1 MLTQYNLK
9 MPHAVYGG
17 ENAMDNITAII
28 KARGAKRVAMF
39 TDKGIEGAGLFA
51 LPEEA
56 VKASGAEYYVL
67 DELPPEPSYMAVQKL
82 VDEFKTSGAD
92 LIVACGGGSV
102 DTDRLVI
109 WHDKEDAVIE
119 ALSAYLAEAAP
130 EVEVVFEKK
139 TSLTDS
145 LKLVGNDPASAP
157 DMFIFAHDKIGVFAE
172 MGILADVNTLLPEG
186 ALDGWLPMTTEAATY
201 KGTLYQLPLYFE
213 TLLFMY
219 NRRYMQDDQVPATTE
234 ELYAYMEANTGR
246 GRYGFVEQ
254 HSTAYY
260 SAAWIHG
267 FGGSIIS
274 EDGTPF
280 PDPEAVKA
288 ALRYHLK
295 FVALMPGE
303 TEYST
308 VNTLFLEGKADSTI
322 GGPWMVPSA
331 REAGIDLGIAPM
343 PTVDETGKALAPY
356 SGVQGVQVLKYAA
369 ENKTEAVKTVL
380 EALCGAEIGIDLA
393 LASGCAPANADCYDD
408 ERVANDE
415 LVQAMR
421 STAEIAVPMPN
432 IPEMDVMWT
441 VVSNLLTDVNLSGA
455 DVDAAFDEAL
465 SEAES
470 LIANMQ

>member
-1 MLTQYNLK
+1 MLLI
-9 MPHAVYGG
+9 A
-17 ENAMDNITAII
+17 
-28 KARGAKRVAMF
+28 
-39 TDKGIEGAGLFA
+39 A
-51 LPEEA
+51 L
-56 VKASGAEYYVL
+56 
-67 DELPPEPSYMAVQKL
+67 
-82 VDEFKTSGAD
+82 
-92 LIVACGGGSV
+92 LIPLAACGGGSV
-102 DTDRLVI
+102 EENKLVV

-119 ALSAYLAEAAP
+119 ALTAYLTEAAP
-130 EVEVVFEKK
+130 GIEVVFEKK

-145 LKLVGNDPASAP
+145 LKLVGNDPSSAP

-172 MGILADVNTLLPEG
+172 MGILADVNTLLNEG
-186 ALDGWLPMTTEAATY
+186 ALDNWLPMTLEAASY

-219 NRRYMQDDQVPATTE
+219 NKRYMQDDQVPATTE
-234 ELYAYMEANTGR
+234 ELLAYMEQNTGR

-280 PDPEAVKA
+280 PEPEAVKD

-308 VNTLFLEGKADSTI
+308 VNTLFLEGKADATI

-331 REAGIDLGIAPM
+331 REAGIELGIAPM

-356 SGVQGVQVLKYAA
+356 SGVQGVQVLNYAA

-380 EALCGAEIGIDLA
+380 GALCSPQIGIDLA
-393 LASGCAPANADCYDD
+393 LASGCAPANADCYD
-408 ERVANDE
+408 EPQVASDE

-421 STAEIAVPMPN
+421 TTAEIAVPMPN

-455 DVDAAFDEAL
+455 NVDAAFDEAL
-465 SEAES
+465 AEAEG
-470 LIANMQ
+470 LIANMK

>member
-1 MLTQYNLK
+1 MK
-9 MPHAVYGG
+9 R
-17 ENAMDNITAII
+17 II
-28 KARGAKRVAMF
+28 SLLLVA
-39 TDKGIEGAGLFA
+39 A
-51 LPEEA
+51 L
-56 VKASGAEYYVL
+56 
-67 DELPPEPSYMAVQKL
+67 L
-82 VDEFKTSGAD
+82 VPLA
-92 LIVACGGGSV
+92 ACGGGSGETNKLTV
-102 DTDRLVI
+102 

-130 EVEVVFEKK
+130 EGEGVVEKK

-145 LKLVGNDPASAP
+145 LKLVGNDPGSAP

-172 MGILADVNTLLPEG
+172 MGILADVNTLLAEG
-186 ALDGWLPMTTEAATY
+186 ALDNWLPMTIEAASY
-201 KGTLYQLPLYFE
+201 KGMLYQLPLYFE

-219 NRRYMQDDQVPATTE
+219 NRRYMQDEQVPATTE

-267 FGGSIIS
+267 FGGSIVS

-280 PDPEAVKA
+280 PEPEAVKE

-308 VNTLFLEGKADSTI
+308 VNTLFLEGKADATI

-331 REAGIDLGIAPM
+331 REAEIDLGIAPM
-343 PTVDETGKALAPY
+343 PTVDETGLALAPY

-369 ENKTEAVKTVL
+369 ENKAEAVKAVL
-380 EALCGAEIGIDLA
+380 AALCAPQIGIDLA
-393 LASGCAPANADCYDD
+393 LASGCAPANAACYDD
-408 ERVANDE
+408 PAVAEDE
-415 LVQAMR
+415 MVQSMR
-421 STAEIAVPMPN
+421 ATAEIAIPMPN

-470 LIANMQ
+470 LIANMK

>member
-1 MLTQYNLK
+1 MK
-9 MPHAVYGG
+9 R
-17 ENAMDNITAII
+17 II
-28 KARGAKRVAMF
+28 SLLLVA
-39 TDKGIEGAGLFA
+39 A
-51 LPEEA
+51 L
-56 VKASGAEYYVL
+56 
-67 DELPPEPSYMAVQKL
+67 L
-82 VDEFKTSGAD
+82 VPLA
-92 LIVACGGGSV
+92 ACGGGNV
-102 DTDRLVI
+102 ETNKLTV

-145 LKLVGNDPASAP
+145 LKLVGNDPSSAP

-172 MGILADVNTLLPEG
+172 MGILADVNTLLAEG
-186 ALDGWLPMTTEAATY
+186 ALDNWLPMTIEAASY
-201 KGTLYQLPLYFE
+201 KGTLCQLPLYFE

-219 NRRYMQDDQVPATTE
+219 NRRYMQDEQVPATTE
-234 ELYAYMEANTGR
+234 ELCAYMEANTGR

-267 FGGSIIS
+267 FDGSIVS

-280 PDPEAVKA
+280 PEPEAVKE

-308 VNTLFLEGKADSTI
+308 VNTLFLEGKADATI

-331 REAGIDLGIAPM
+331 REAEIDLGIAPM
-343 PTVDETGKALAPY
+343 PTVDGTGLALAPY

-369 ENKTEAVKTVL
+369 ENKAEAVKAVL
-380 EALCGAEIGIDLA
+380 AALCAPQIGIDLA
-393 LASGCAPANADCYDD
+393 LASGCAPANAACYDD
-408 ERVANDE
+408 PAVAEDE
-415 LVQAMR
+415 MVQSMR
-421 STAEIAVPMPN
+421 ATAEIAVPMPN

-470 LIANMQ
+470 LIANMK

>member
-1 MLTQYNLK
+1 MKRTISLLLI
-9 MPHAVYGG
+9 A
-17 ENAMDNITAII
+17 AILI
-28 KARGAKRVAMF
+28 PLAAC
-39 TDKGIEGAGLFA
+39 GAGG
-51 LPEEA
+51 
-56 VKASGAEYYVL
+56 VDTG
-67 DELPPEPSYMAVQKL
+67 KL
-82 VDEFKTSGAD
+82 V
-92 LIVACGGGSV
+92 V
-102 DTDRLVI
+102 

-119 ALSAYLAEAAP
+119 ALTAYLAENVP

-145 LKLVGNDPASAP
+145 LKLVGNDPSSAP

-172 MGILADVNTLLPEG
+172 MGILADVNTLLGEG
-186 ALDGWLPMTTEAATY
+186 ALDNWLPMTIEAASY

-219 NRRYMQDDQVPATTE
+219 NKRYMQDDQVPATTE
-234 ELYAYMEANTGR
+234 ELYSYMEQNTGR

-267 FGGSIIS
+267 FGGSIVS

-280 PDPEAVKA
+280 PEPEAVKE

-295 FVALMPGE
+295 FVGLMPGE

-331 REAGIDLGIAPM
+331 RDAGIELGIAPM
-343 PTVDETGKALAPY
+343 PTVDGTGMALAPY
-356 SGVQGVQVLKYAA
+356 SGVQGVQVLTYAA
-369 ENKTEAVKTVL
+369 ENKTEAVKAVL
-380 EALCGAEIGIDLA
+380 AALCSPQIGIDLA
-393 LASGCAPANADCYDD
+393 LASGCAPANAACYDD
-408 ERVANDE
+408 AQVADDE

-421 STAEIAVPMPN
+421 TTAEIAVPMPN

-465 SEAES
+465 AES
-470 LIANMQ
+470 EGLIANMK

>member
-1 MLTQYNLK
+1 MKKLFSLLL
-9 MPHAVYGG
+9 AL
-17 ENAMDNITAII
+17 AM
-28 KARGAKRVAMF
+28 VF
-39 TDKGIEGAGLFA
+39 TLAG
-51 LPEEA
+51 
-56 VKASGAEYYVL
+56 
-67 DELPPEPSYMAVQKL
+67 
-82 VDEFKTSGAD
+82 
-92 LIVACGGGSV
+92 CGSQEV
-102 DTDRLVI
+102 DTGSIVI
-109 WHDKEDAVIE
+109 WHDKEDAVAEVLQNYLNE
-119 ALSAYLAEAAP
+119 ALPDLTITL
-130 EVEVVFEKK
+130 EKK

-145 LKLVGNDPASAP
+145 LKLVGNDPSSAP

-172 MGILADVNTLLPEG
+172 MGILAPVEELLPEG
-186 ALDGWLPMTTEAATY
+186 ELSNYLGMTTEAATY
-201 KGTLYQLPLYFE
+201 KGTVYQLPLYFE

-219 NRRYMQDDQVPATTE
+219 NRKYMTDDMVPSTTE
-234 ELYAYMEANTGR
+234 ELYSYMEVNTGR
-246 GRYGFVEQ
+246 DRYGFVEQ

-343 PTVDETGKALAPY
+343 PTVDETGRALAPY

-380 EALCGAEIGIDLA
+380 SALCGAEIGIDLA

-441 VVSNLLTDVNLSGA
+441 VVSNLLTDVNLSGE